1 MSGTTKRT
9 LDEMKRLRA
18 DNVRLAEDSGRRIG
32 ELEAKVANVAAFLD
46 GLADRLDNK
55 GSKPEGFYVP
65 AQDRTLRQA
74 AADCRAWAERLR
86 K

>member
-1 MSGTTKRT
+1 MNDPTYDNNDAALGYAST
-9 LDEMKRLRA
+9 EIERLRA
-18 DNVRLAEDSGRRIG
+18 
-32 ELEAKVANVAAFLD
+32 KVAETAAFLD

-74 AADCRAWAERLR
+74 AADCRARAERLR